1 MADQKPAMHKMT
13 EENMRAAF
21 AGESQAHIRYMA
33 FSQRAQRDSKPN
45 IARLFEAVSYAEQVH
60 AGNHLRVLSGVG
72 DTLANLGTAWALP
85 TKTKDAAKVAAS
97 RSERMLKSSQ
107 VSTRQKDRARGA
119 ERTTSS
125 LLARTMD
132 MLLHARIAD
141 IATLR
146 GT

>member
-1 MADQKPAMHKMT
+1 
-13 EENMRAAF
+13 
-21 AGESQAHIRYMA
+21 
-33 FSQRAQRDSKPN
+33 
-45 IARLFEAVSYAEQVH
+45 
-60 AGNHLRVLSGVG
+60 
-72 DTLANLGTAWALP
+72 
-85 TKTKDAAKVAAS
+85 
-97 RSERMLKSSQ
+97 MLKSSQ